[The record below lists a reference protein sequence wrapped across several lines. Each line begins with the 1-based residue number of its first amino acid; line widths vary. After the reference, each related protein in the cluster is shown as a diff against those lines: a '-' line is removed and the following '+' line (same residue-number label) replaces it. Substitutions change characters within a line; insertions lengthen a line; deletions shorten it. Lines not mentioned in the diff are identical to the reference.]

1 LTVFGIGQ
9 QLAPRHPIA
18 PEFVGNDH
26 SRRNCC
32 EMMPAKAVRDV
43 RCNKAACEPRMTE
56 AAVRLL
62 ATKSVEGAAFADVLA
77 ATDAPRGSVYHHFP
91 SGKTELLHAALDLA
105 SERGLE
111 IIEATRG
118 QSAAVVAGRF
128 LGLWRELL
136 DRSHFSA
143 GCAVVAVTVAAND
156 AKLLDHAGTI
166 FRAWTERL
174 SDLLVAGGLRKAAAN
189 QLATMLVAA
198 TEGAVVLCRAQ
209 RSREPFD
216 RVAATLLRLTKT

>member
-1 LTVFGIGQ
+1 MMAGNSDSGCKMQ
-9 QLAPRHPIA
+9 QGR
-18 PEFVGNDH
+18 
-26 SRRNCC
+26 
-32 EMMPAKAVRDV
+32 VR
-43 RCNKAACEPRMTE
+43 ARMTE

-62 ATKSVEGAAFADVLA
+62 ATKGVEGTAFADVLA

-128 LGLWRELL
+128 LDLWRELL
-136 DRSHFSA
+136 DRSHLSA

-174 SDLLVAGGLRKAAAN
+174 SDLLVAGGLKKAAAN
-189 QLATMLVAA
+189 QLATMLVC
-198 TEGAVVLCRAQ
+198 G
-209 RSREPFD
+209 
-216 RVAATLLRLTKT
+216 